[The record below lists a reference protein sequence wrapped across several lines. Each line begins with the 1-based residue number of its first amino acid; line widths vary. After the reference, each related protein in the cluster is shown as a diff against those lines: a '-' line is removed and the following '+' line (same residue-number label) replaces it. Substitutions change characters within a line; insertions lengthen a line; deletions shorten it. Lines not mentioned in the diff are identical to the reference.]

1 MRNQQCDTRKSGT
14 WKGDAER
21 ELLRSESFLQ
31 TIINGIQDHI
41 IVVGRDGKILDV
53 NEALAKA
60 MGLPK
65 TKIVGKFCCELAHSD
80 LCIDQPCPVKSVFQT
95 GQPSQV
101 CHTHYDKEG
110 NLRYKEITMYPVKD
124 DNGHAIYAIEI
135 LRDVTKGMFLQQEI
149 KESEE
154 KFRGIVETATDAIV
168 AIDHNHKIILFNKAA
183 EEIFGY
189 MREEVLG
196 KDLNILILSQVGDH
210 YRHVTRYMET
220 RKPHLIGRVV
230 EDTALRKGGEEFP
243 VTIARSV
250 TKVKGGPVFTAI
262 IRDQTQTKQM
272 ERRLIQS
279 ERLAAVG
286 EVVAHVSHEIRNPLT
301 IIGGFANQLIRSA
314 GVTEKDKQKLQI
326 IANEVKRLEQFLG
339 GVGDFT
345 KPIEPVRQMENVND
359 IVETTYALLEGEARE
374 RDIEFEKNLDHNIPL
389 SMVDPN
395 QIKQMLLN
403 LVKNALEATSRGGKI
418 SICTELDDHHIRMH
432 VSDTGTGIPRGLL
445 GEIFHPFFTTKK
457 SGTGLGL
464 SMCYKIIKNHGG
476 EIRVQSKLREGSIFT
491 IDLPITGH

>member
-1 MRNQQCDTRKSGT
+1 MCDQGFDTKRPGD
-14 WKGDAER
+14 WKEDAQE

-41 IVVGRDGKILDV
+41 VVIGRDGKILDV

-60 MGLPK
+60 VGLPK
-65 TKIVGKFCCELAHSD
+65 TEIVGRFCCELAQAE
-80 LCIDQPCPVKSVFQT
+80 LCIDQPCPVQSVFET
-95 GQPSQV
+95 SQPSQV

-124 DNGHAIYAIEI
+124 DNGHTIHAIEI
-135 LRDVTKGMFLQQEI
+135 LRDVTKTMLLQQEI

-168 AIDHNHKIILFNKAA
+168 AIDHSHKIILFNKAA

-189 MREEVLG
+189 NREEVLG
-196 KDLNILILSQVGDH
+196 EDLNILIPTQYGDH
-210 YRHVTRYMET
+210 SRHVTRYMET
-220 RKPHLIGRVV
+220 RKPHVIGKVV
-230 EDTALRKGGEEFP
+230 ESTALRKGGEEFP
-243 VTIARSV
+243 VTIARSA
-250 TKVKGGPVFTAI
+250 TRVKDGQVFTAI
-262 IRDQTQTKQM
+262 IRDQTQRKQM
-272 ERRLIQS
+272 EKRLIQS

-314 GVTEKDKQKLQI
+314 GVTEKDKEKLQM
-326 IANEVKRLEQFLG
+326 IATEVRRLEQFLG

-359 IVETTYALLEGEARE
+359 IVETTYALLEGKARKKHV
-374 RDIEFEKNLDHNIPL
+374 EFEKVLDPDIPL

-395 QIKQMLLN
+395 QIKQVLVN
-403 LVKNALEATSRGGKI
+403 LVKNALEATNQGGKI
-418 SICTELDDHHIRMH
+418 SICTELNDHHIRIR
-432 VSDTGTGIPRGLL
+432 VSDTGKGIPRGLL

-457 SGTGLGL
+457 RGTGLGL

-476 EIRVQSKLREGSIFT
+476 EIQVQSKLREGSIFT
-491 IDLPITGH
+491 INLPITGH